1 MITLNIRQNLIPID
15 HPWVMGIL
23 NLTPD
28 SFFDKS
34 RIDSTKKLL
43 ETAENMLADGAKILD
58 IGAQST
64 RPGAQEISAE
74 DEILRIL
81 PALKI
86 LRKEFPEAILSIDTF
101 RAEVAQISASE
112 GADIINDISSGDIDP
127 EMIDVMAKIKLP
139 YIIMHMQG
147 TPQNMQKKP
156 IYQDVTKEVI
166 IYLSDKINQ
175 LRLKGVHDI
184 IIDPGFGFGKT
195 TKHNYQLM
203 NNLHHFQ
210 FFNRPVLVGIS
221 RKSMVNNVLETKPEN
236 ALNGTTVLNTL
247 ALLKGASILRVH
259 DVKEAVETVRIIEY
273 LNESNK

>member
-43 ETAENMLADGAKILD
+43 RTAENMLADGAKILD

-74 DEILRIL
+74 DEISRIL

-86 LRKEFPEAILSIDTF
+86 LRKEFPGAILSIDTF

-175 LRLKGVHDI
+175 LRLKGIHDI

>member
-43 ETAENMLADGAKILD
+43 RTAENMLADGAKILD

-64 RPGAQEISAE
+64 RPGAQEISAK

>member
-1 MITLNIRQNLIPID
+1 MTTLNIRQNLISID

-43 ETAENMLADGAKILD
+43 EIAENMLADGAKILD

-74 DEILRIL
+74 DEISRIL
-81 PALKI
+81 PALKV

-101 RAEVAQISASE
+101 RSEVAQISASE

-127 EMIDVMAKIKLP
+127 EMIDTMAKIKLP
-139 YIIMHMQG
+139 YIVMHMQG
-147 TPQNMQKKP
+147 IPQNMQKNP
-156 IYQDVTKEVI
+156 VYQDVTKEVI
-166 IYLSDKINQ
+166 VYLSNKINQ

-195 TKHNYQLM
+195 TEHNYQLM

-210 FFNRPVLVGIS
+210 FFNRPILVGIS
-221 RKSMVNNVLETKPEN
+221 RKSMINKVLEIKPEN

>member
-43 ETAENMLADGAKILD
+43 ETAKNMLADGAKILD

-64 RPGAQEISAE
+64 RPGAQEISAK

-184 IIDPGFGFGKT
+184 IIDPGFGFGKA